1 VNRLDGKVALVSG
14 GARGLGAAHAR
25 MMAAEGARVVVG
37 DVLDEVGA
45 QLAAAIGSSC
55 RYVHLDVTVPDDW
68 SAAVEAAEQAF
79 GAVNVLVNNAGIADW
94 GHISDFP
101 LERYRRILE
110 IDLVGCFTGIQA
122 VIPSMRRA
130 GGGSIINTSSVAGL
144 QGYPTM
150 AGYVSAKFGL
160 RGLTKVAA
168 LDLAADG
175 IRVNSIHPG
184 QIDTPIVPN
193 ARASAKTGHVALD
206 RIGEPEEVGALV
218 VFLASD
224 ESSFCTGSEFV
235 VDGGEMTGLP
245 SLALTSTPN
254 GPSS

>member
-1 VNRLDGKVALVSG
+1 MNRLDGKIALISG

-25 MMAAEGARVVVG
+25 VMTAEGARVVIG
-37 DVLDEVGA
+37 DVRDDLGRDV
-45 QLAAAIGSSC
+45 AAAIGDAC
-55 RYVHLDVTVPDDW
+55 TYVHLDVTEPGEW
-68 SAAVEAAEQAF
+68 ANAVAVAERAY

-94 GHISDFP
+94 GHIADYP
-101 LERYRRILE
+101 IERYRRILE
-110 IDLVGCFTGIQA
+110 IDLVGCFSGIQA
-122 VIPSMRRA
+122 VVPSMRRA

-168 LDLAADG
+168 FDLAADG

-193 ARASAKTGHVALD
+193 AKASARTDHVALD
-206 RIGEPEEVGALV
+206 RIGEPEEISALV

-224 ESSFCTGSEFV
+224 ESSFCTAAEFIA
-235 VDGGEMTGLP
+235 DGGESQGMP
-245 SLALTSTPN
+245 RLALKEVP
-254 GPSS
+254 GG